1 MKVELAI
8 KEYLRDIEIRKYTPK
23 TIRSY
28 TVNLGV
34 LLSFLEIQNITETE
48 DLTPLVMKEFALFMS
63 KRGRKGTYI
72 NSLLKVAKSFIT
84 YCYNEGYG
92 GFNTRY
98 KFAWVKEEKPVVR
111 AFKPKDVK
119 MMLGDCVGADFLPI
133 RDRAILTMLFETG
146 IRCYELCCIQNE
158 DIHDDFIIIKGKN
171 HKQRVVPITPILS
184 KAMIKYNVMKDNQFP
199 FKKNEFYFVSFHGNQ
214 LTNSAVEHIIKRHG
228 EGVEGVRVSPH
239 TCRHFFAQTQ
249 LKMGTDIYTIS
260 RLLGHESI
268 AITQTYLD
276 SLRDEDVIQ
285 QSKHRS
291 VLGSL

>member
-34 LLSFLEIQNITETE
+34 LLSFLETQGISETE

-63 KRGRKGTYI
+63 KKGRKGTYI
-72 NSLLKVAKSFIT
+72 NSLLKVAKSFVT

-98 KFAWVKEEKPVVR
+98 KFAWVKEEKAVIR

-119 MMLGDCVGADFLPI
+119 KMLGDCVGADFLPI

>member
-249 LKMGTDIYTIS
+249 LKMGTDLYTIS